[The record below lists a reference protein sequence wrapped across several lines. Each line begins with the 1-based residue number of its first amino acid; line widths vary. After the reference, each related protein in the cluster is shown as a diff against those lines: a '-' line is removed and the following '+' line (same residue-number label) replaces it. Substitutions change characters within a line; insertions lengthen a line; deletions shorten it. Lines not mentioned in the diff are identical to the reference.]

1 MIKSHYIIV
10 SAMMAL
16 LTACSGDEDVI
27 TPAYTVGEADNAIT
41 LRAGIREGGSGV
53 QTRAVD
59 TNHANHLAF
68 TTQGTMANLRIDG
81 TWTGHGTD
89 GTVTQTTSATIGAET
104 SSGSKHN
111 SLALTTDIFW
121 DDYGTADP
129 ANTTGR
135 TDGLTIYGVAVD
147 GYKTGG
153 AFALPNETNNNLTT
167 ISEWEALPWT
177 LPTDQTSGWANYDLL
192 TSNNVKPG
200 NDGTLKFD
208 DVKLNNNSASDL
220 LVFTHAMSKITVNLK
235 AGKGFPSTGVG
246 NTSIKF
252 ASSPTVTL
260 TSNTA
265 DATTKS
271 EWPNTTGNVN
281 VTTKVV
287 GGQSGANKINMHIN
301 STADATYTA
310 IYDALVM
317 PGSCFGTTDDDI
329 ISRIDADGN
338 VYYVTA
344 KKIRAKMQELNA
356 STDYKTEAG
365 KNYIINVTV
374 NKTSIKVTATITDW
388 VDVQSEEVSPVINV
402 NADWGAAGSG
412 PSNDFDKFSF
422 YRSTSKLF
430 DYSKDYSGNENNY
443 FAPEGVAYKPNTPT
457 DQWPFKSGDDI
468 VKLYWPNHNTHYHF
482 RGVWPKTSV
491 ETSNMGTAP
500 HVSKVSDADATQK
513 IDIRSVAYK
522 QNSFPSDLL
531 IGMPEFN
538 DNNKMCQNSDHTSV
552 DQSEKGICAT
562 EGKITLNFRYVM
574 SQVEV
579 ILSTSETG
587 SSDHV
592 NINANTVVEI
602 VNVANEGYVRLG
614 DIEVVTLTT
623 TDTYTLDAVTGSGN
637 ELKRH
642 SAIVPQVLT
651 FTNAGAS
658 TNTRFKI
665 TVTNG
670 DGTKDVYYADINPI
684 KKADG
689 TDLVAPKGKW
699 ESGVHYKYNL
709 KLTKSEI
716 KVSATITDWTTVDA
730 SDDVWM

>member
-68 TTQGTMANLRIDG
+68 TRGTMANLRIDG

-104 SSGSKHN
+104 SSGSKHD

-135 TDGLTIYGVAVD
+135 TYGLTIYGVAVD

-208 DVKLNNNSASDL
+208 EVKLNNNSASDL

-329 ISRIDADGN
+329 IARIDADGN

-402 NADWGAAGSG
+402 GADWGTTDSGSNN
-412 PSNDFDKFSF
+412 SFDRFSF
-422 YRSTSKLF
+422 YRSTSKLV
-430 DYSKDYSGNENNY
+430 DYSKDYSGNANGY
-443 FAPEGVAYKPNTPT
+443 FAPEGVAHKPAAAT
-457 DQWPFKSGDDI
+457 DQWPFMLGET
-468 VKLYWPNHNTHYHF
+468 VVNLYWPDHSTHYHF
-482 RGVWPKTSV
+482 RGVWPTTSV
-491 ETSNMGTAP
+491 ATTDTETAP
-500 HVSKVSDADATQK
+500 HVRKVSDTDATQK
-513 IDIRSVAYK
+513 IDIKNVAYN
-522 QNSFPSDLL
+522 QNKYPSDLL
-531 IGMPEFN
+531 IGMPELSES
-538 DNNKMCQNSDHTSV
+538 NKMCQNSDHTAV
-552 DQSEKGICAT
+552 DQSVNGICAT

-579 ILSTSETG
+579 VLSTSAAE

-592 NINANTVVEI
+592 NINENTKVEI
-602 VNVANEGYVRLG
+602 VNVANEGYVKLG
-614 DIEVVTLTT
+614 DRVVVPSTT
-623 TDTYTLDAVTGSGN
+623 KGTYKLDAVSGSGN

-642 SAIVPQVLT
+642 SAIVPQDLPFST
-651 FTNAGAS
+651 AGAS
-658 TNTRFKI
+658 TNLRFKI
-665 TVTNG
+665 TVTNT
-670 DGTKDVYYADINPI
+670 DSSTDVYYADINPI
-684 KKADG
+684 KKTG
-689 TDLVAPKGKW
+689 STDLVAPKGKW
-699 ESGVHYKYNL
+699 ESGVHYIYNL
-709 KLTKSEI
+709 KLTKTEI
-716 KVSATITDWTTVDA
+716 KVAATVTDWTTVDA
-730 SDDVWM
+730 SDDIWM